1 MCGLAGV
8 VSGFGVKQEISDG
21 LRNMLAVIRHR
32 GPDGEG
38 VWLDERRPVGLG
50 HVRLAIIDPEHG
62 KQPMVTEDGR
72 YIVVFNGAIYN
83 YLELRRELVGKG
95 HPLHSYSDT
104 EVLLYAYREWGESFV
119 DRLVGMFAFA
129 IWDKHDQKL
138 FCARDR
144 IGIKPF
150 YYHFDGQRLL
160 FASEIKAILADPSV
174 KAQANT
180 QGLQDYLTFQFCLN
194 EKTLFKGIEK
204 LEPGYCLSATYD
216 GSNQLRI
223 QVRQYWDLHYH
234 IDEEHD
240 ERYFIDTLAGLI
252 DDSVR
257 LHMRSDV
264 PLGAHLSG
272 GLDSS
277 AIVCLAARMLNGEQI
292 KTFTGA
298 FAEGAQFDETAY
310 AKDVSSFAG
319 TAYNEIY
326 IPAGNE
332 LSEVLPR
339 LMYYMDEPLAGPGVI
354 PQYYVSRLASQHVKV
369 VMGGQGGDELFIGYA
384 RYMAAY
390 LEKCLSG
397 AIYQTADQNRYA
409 VSLESI
415 VPNLPLLATYQPML
429 QGLWKDGLFGPRDQR
444 YFSLVDRSG
453 GVSHLFNQDAI
464 RGQCGYSPFES
475 FQRIFNR
482 DELHS
487 LVNQMTY
494 FDLKGSLPALL
505 HVEDRTSM
513 AASIESRVPLLDH
526 RIVEFMAT
534 VPPNIKFAGGRMKH
548 LLKESIRSAVPTS
561 IFERKDKMG
570 FPTPLTQWT
579 KGPARDFVR
588 DTLLSQR
595 ARERGLFN
603 VEAVERALASESEFG
618 RVVWGLLNLELW
630 HRVFIDGDMKP
641 SGV

>member
-240 ERYFIDTLAGLI
+240 ERYFIDTW
-252 DDSVR
+252 
-257 LHMRSDV
+257 
-264 PLGAHLSG
+264 
-272 GLDSS
+272 
-277 AIVCLAARMLNGEQI
+277 
-292 KTFTGA
+292 
-298 FAEGAQFDETAY
+298 
-310 AKDVSSFAG
+310 
-319 TAYNEIY
+319 
-326 IPAGNE
+326 
-332 LSEVLPR
+332 
-339 LMYYMDEPLAGPGVI
+339 PG
-354 PQYYVSRLASQHVKV
+354 
-369 VMGGQGGDELFIGYA
+369 
-384 RYMAAY
+384 
-390 LEKCLSG
+390 
-397 AIYQTADQNRYA
+397 
-409 VSLESI
+409 
-415 VPNLPLLATYQPML
+415 
-429 QGLWKDGLFGPRDQR
+429 
-444 YFSLVDRSG
+444 
-453 GVSHLFNQDAI
+453 
-464 RGQCGYSPFES
+464 
-475 FQRIFNR
+475 
-482 DELHS
+482 
-487 LVNQMTY
+487 
-494 FDLKGSLPALL
+494 
-505 HVEDRTSM
+505 
-513 AASIESRVPLLDH
+513 
-526 RIVEFMAT
+526 
-534 VPPNIKFAGGRMKH
+534 
-548 LLKESIRSAVPTS
+548 
-561 IFERKDKMG
+561 
-570 FPTPLTQWT
+570 
-579 KGPARDFVR
+579 
-588 DTLLSQR
+588 
-595 ARERGLFN
+595 
-603 VEAVERALASESEFG
+603 
-618 RVVWGLLNLELW
+618 
-630 HRVFIDGDMKP
+630 
-641 SGV
+641 